1 MKRAIL
7 IYIFLISLIPVRG
20 QISIIADSM
29 VISKLND
36 SKDKFISISRQS
48 ESLSLEIDKDLLTL
62 RIFGKDHEHAVIEKA
77 YLIELLD
84 VDDNKEK
91 WEFQGED
98 RNCIAYTITLD
109 VNRKR
114 INLITSGK
122 EPVIGKPL
130 TMISY
135 PIVDIKINKEAIDKH
150 LKEKE
155 NTKY

>member
-1 MKRAIL
+1 MKRTIL
-7 IYIFLISLIPVRG
+7 ISIFLISLISVRG
-20 QISIIADSM
+20 QISITADSV

-36 SKDKFISISRQS
+36 SKDKFIPTNRQS

-62 RIFGKDHEHAVIEKA
+62 RVFGKDHEHAVIEKG
-77 YLIELLD
+77 YIIELLE

-98 RNCIAYTITLD
+98 KNCIAYNITLD

-114 INLITSGK
+114 INFITSGK
-122 EPVIGKPL
+122 EPAIEEPL

-150 LKEKE
+150 LKERG